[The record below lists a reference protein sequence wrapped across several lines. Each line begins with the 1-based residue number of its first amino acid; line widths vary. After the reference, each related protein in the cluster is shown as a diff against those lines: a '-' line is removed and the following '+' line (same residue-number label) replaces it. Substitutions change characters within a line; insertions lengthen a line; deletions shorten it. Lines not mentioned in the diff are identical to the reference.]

1 MKRFVVSL
9 VAWLLLSS
17 SMAQT
22 QSAAASTVE
31 VSLSFDDVKK
41 LLLKANI
48 TLLSSYYDVEAADAE
63 LTQAKLWGNPNFVWN
78 QDLYSI
84 EQNRYLNL
92 ANQKLL
98 QVEYTFKIAGKYT
111 NTVKLAKLGLEL
123 SKLQMQDVMRSLL
136 YDAGEHFYALQA
148 AQQKQSLYEST
159 LQRYEQ
165 LIISAEERLRVG
177 AMASNEVL
185 RLKSEQI
192 AVKTEATQNKNEV
205 LEEMSQL
212 RMLLNLR
219 ENVVLNV
226 TNDEPPVSEAGAL
239 YVLIDEALKGRPD
252 YLLSI
257 KQVDYQNRNLKL
269 ERSNVYPDLD
279 FGYQPHD
286 RGSNWVRPYQGF
298 ELEFNVPLF
307 NRNQGNIKLAKTKIV
322 QAELNTLQSEN
333 RVRNEVFKSYEQFV
347 NTRQGYQDYSSDFI
361 RQTEELNINASE
373 NYSKKNINLL
383 EFIDLQRI
391 YIINKTQY
399 IDLKN
404 AYQRSINQ
412 LNFTIGK
419 EIIH

>member
-9 VAWLLLSS
+9 MTLLFATS

-22 QSAAASTVE
+22 KSAVDSTVE
-31 VSLSFDDVKK
+31 VSLNFEDVKRM
-41 LLLKANI
+41 LLKANI

-111 NTVKLAKLGLEL
+111 NTVKLARLGVEL
-123 SKLQMQDVMRSLL
+123 SKLQVQDVMRSLL

-148 AQQKQSLYEST
+148 AQLKQELYEST
-159 LQRYEQ
+159 LLRYEQ

-192 AVKTEATQNKNEV
+192 AVKTESTQNKNEV

-219 ENVVLNV
+219 ENVVIKTSNE
-226 TNDEPPVSEAGAL
+226 EPPVGDASAL
-239 YVLIDEALKGRPD
+239 YLLMDEALKGRPD
-252 YLLSI
+252 YLLAE
-257 KQVDYQNRNLKL
+257 KQVAYQNRNLKL
-269 ERSNVYPDLD
+269 ERSNAYPDLD

-286 RGSNWVRPYQGF
+286 RGSNYVRPYQGF
-298 ELEFNVPLF
+298 EVEFNVPLF
-307 NRNQGNIKLAKTKIV
+307 NRNQGNIKLAKTRIT

-333 RVRNEVFKSYEQFV
+333 RVRNEVHKSYEQFI
-347 NTRQGYQDYSSDFI
+347 NTRQGYQDYSVDFI
-361 RQTEELNINASE
+361 HQTEELNTNATD

-412 LNFTIGK
+412 LNFSIGK